1 VGRDRLG
8 IAVDHDGL
16 EAVLAQL
23 QRGVH
28 AAVVELDPL
37 PDAVGPAAEDHDLAG
52 AARARLALLLVSRV
66 EIRGRG
72 RELGRA
78 GVDAL
83 VHRPDLQLVTLVAD
97 RLLRHV
103 EAARPARAAR
113 GRAGPRSRR

>member
-1 VGRDRLG
+1 MARPPSTYEGRTMSGKPTSR
-8 IAVDHDGL
+8 A
-16 EAVLAQL
+16 
-23 QRGVH
+23 RR
-28 AAVVELDPL
+28 
-37 PDAVGPAAEDHDLAG
+37 AAEDHDLAG

-103 EAARPARAAR
+103 EEARQAGIREPLALERAQPLGA
-113 GRAGPRSRR
+113 